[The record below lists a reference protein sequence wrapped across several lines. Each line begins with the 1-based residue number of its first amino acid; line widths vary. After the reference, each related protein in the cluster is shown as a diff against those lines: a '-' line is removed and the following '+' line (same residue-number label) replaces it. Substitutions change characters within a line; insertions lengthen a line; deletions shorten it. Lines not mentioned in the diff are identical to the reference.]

1 MDEKQECGL
10 RRKAIRL
17 SLKGWMPKQ
26 ILAIIPRS
34 RRWLWKWQQRFQQ
47 LGAAGL
53 RSQSR
58 QPHVTPRAYPT
69 GVRRLIVQA
78 RRKLER
84 ARIGLVGA
92 RAIRRQL
99 SQEKLV
105 RPVPSLA
112 TIKRVLQAKGLTTPP
127 IPKRPAYY
135 PALGLPA
142 GYVLQA
148 MDWTERYLT
157 GGTKIYAFHTLDL
170 ETRAAKQT
178 IADNKRGETVRVHAL
193 TVWQN
198 LGIPDFLRLD
208 NDAAFNGGYKV
219 QRVMGQF
226 VRLCLYV
233 GVELLFIPVRE
244 PRRNGEVESFNG
256 LWAKAFFERYHLRS
270 LVSAQRASPQ
280 FEAWYGHTYTPPAL
294 GDRCP
299 AEAHAQVAHCCL
311 SAAQAATI
319 PVQLPLTAGRIHFI
333 RQVDP
338 SGMIQLL
345 NETWH
350 VSKRLRDHYV
360 WATVNTHRRSLRIYS
375 CTAAHKPVRLVR
387 DYPYSLGETVVA
399 LPSQF
404 QHAHPR
410 RRVCT
415 MW

>member
-1 MDEKQECGL
+1 MDEKRERSL
-10 RRKAIRL
+10 RRRAIRL
-17 SLKGWMPKQ
+17 SLKGWLPKQ

-58 QPHVTPRAYPT
+58 QPHVAPSAYPA
-69 GVRRLIVQA
+69 GVRRLVVQA
-78 RRKLER
+78 RRELER

-92 RAIRRQL
+92 RAIRRKL
-99 SQEKLV
+99 RQEKLV
-105 RPVPSLA
+105 RPLPSLA
-112 TIKRVLQAKGLTTPP
+112 TIKRVLQAAGVTTPP
-127 IPKRPAYY
+127 VAKRPAYY

-157 GGTKIYAFHTLDL
+157 GGAKVYAFHTLDL

-178 IADNKRGETVRVHAL
+178 IADNKRGETVRAHAL
-193 TVWQN
+193 TVWQS

-226 VRLCLYV
+226 VRLCLFI

-244 PRRNGEVESFNG
+244 PQRNGEVESLNG
-256 LWAKAFFERYHLRS
+256 LWAKAFFERYHFRS

-280 FEAWYGHTYTPPAL
+280 FETWYWHTYTPPAL
-294 GDRCP
+294 GDCSP
-299 AEAHAQVAHCCL
+299 AEAHAQVARHCL
-311 SAAQAATI
+311 SAAQAAAI
-319 PVQLPLTAGRIHFI
+319 PLELPLTAGRIHFI

-338 SGMIQLL
+338 SGTIQLL
-345 NETWH
+345 NESWP
-350 VSKRLRDHYV
+350 VSKRLCDHYV
-360 WATVNTHRRSLRIYS
+360 WATVNTQSRTLRIYS

-387 DYPYSLGETVVA
+387 NYPYSLGETVVA

-404 QHAHPR
+404 QHPHPR

>member
-1 MDEKQECGL
+1 MDEKQERGL

-17 SLKGWMPKQ
+17 SLKGWLPTQ
-26 ILAIIPRS
+26 ILTVIPRS

-58 QPHVTPRAYPT
+58 QPHGAPSAYSA

-78 RRKLER
+78 RRELER

-92 RAIRRQL
+92 RAIRRKL
-99 SQEKLV
+99 RQEKLMQ
-105 RPVPSLA
+105 PLPSLA
-112 TIKRVLQAKGLTTPP
+112 TIKRVLQAAGVTAPP
-127 IPKRPAYY
+127 VAKRPAYY
-135 PALGLPA
+135 PALGLPSA
-142 GYVLQA
+142 YVLQA

-157 GGTKIYAFHTLDL
+157 GGTKVYAFHTLDL

-178 IADNKRGETVRVHAL
+178 IADNKRGETVRAHAL
-193 TVWQN
+193 TVWQS

-233 GVELLFIPVRE
+233 GIELLFIPVRQ
-244 PRRNGEVESFNG
+244 PQRNGEVESLNG
-256 LWAKAFFERYHLRS
+256 LWAKAFFERYHFRS
-270 LVSAQRASPQ
+270 PVSAQRASPQ

-299 AEAHAQVAHCCL
+299 AEAHAQVTRHCL
-311 SAAQAATI
+311 SAAQAAAI
-319 PVQLPLTAGRIHFI
+319 PLQLPLTAGRIHFI

-338 SGMIQLL
+338 SGTIQLL
-345 NETWH
+345 NESWQ
-350 VSKRLRDHYV
+350 VSKRLCDHYV
-360 WATVNTHRRSLRIYS
+360 WATVNTHSRSLRIYS
-375 CTAAHKPVRLVR
+375 CSAAHKPVRLVR
-387 DYPYSLGETVVA
+387 DYPYSLGETVVP
-399 LPSQF
+399 LLSQF
-404 QHAHPR
+404 QHPHPR